1 MSLTLSDNCIDEIR
15 QLIKDKMAF
24 RIIALKFDVDIEF
37 IRGIS
42 ASMRKT

>member
-1 MSLTLSDNCIDEIR
+1 MSLSLSDSCIEEIQ
-15 QLIKDKMAF
+15 QLIRDKMAF